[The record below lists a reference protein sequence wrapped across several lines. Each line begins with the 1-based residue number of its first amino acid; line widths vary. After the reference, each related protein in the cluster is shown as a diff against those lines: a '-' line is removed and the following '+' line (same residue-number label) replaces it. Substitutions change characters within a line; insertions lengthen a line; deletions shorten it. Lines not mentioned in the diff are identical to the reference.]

1 MLRDAKA
8 SCEDQDDRPHE
19 GKTAV
24 PSELSGEGSMRQI
37 AVINPTTGRLVECR
51 IDGLTHAE
59 LEALP
64 LDDQI
69 CDEVAREVAPCLPEE
84 FLAAYVIRVGVVRAR
99 VTILGAWLED
109 RARRWANL
117 GSDTHEALQSRLVTE

>member
-1 MLRDAKA
+1 MTK
-8 SCEDQDDRPHE
+8 
-19 GKTAV
+19 
-24 PSELSGEGSMRQI
+24 I
-37 AVINPTTGRLVECR
+37 AVINPATGCLVECR

-69 CDEVAREVAPCLPEE
+69 CEEVARDVAPCLPEE
-84 FLAAYVIRVGVVRAR
+84 FLAAYVIRVGVMRAGAS
-99 VTILGAWLED
+99 ILGAWLED

-117 GSDTHEALQSRLVTE
+117 DSDMHEPSQLRLVPD